1 VAKTPRSRKTSRSR
15 AVKRTSRKTARAARP
30 TAAAA
35 PTVLSLKRLRRELDL
50 AVSALSRRVD
60 RPGGP
65 SAKVSAAQTV
75 LTRWA
80 AEIDDM
86 CDPDEQEL
94 CGPTMD
100 LPLN

>member
-1 VAKTPRSRKTSRSR
+1 MAKTPRRSRKTSRSR
-15 AVKRTSRKTARAARP
+15 AVKRTSRKTARAPRP
-30 TAAAA
+30 TAAA
-35 PTVLSLKRLRRELDL
+35 PNVLSLKRLRRELDL
-50 AVSALSRRVD
+50 AVSALSRRVE

-65 SAKVSAAQTV
+65 SAKVSEAQSI

-80 AEIDDM
+80 ADIDDL